1 MRAVGSHRNAEE
13 EAGLSWREIRV
24 VNQVPHQKG
33 FVLAIIKCAAQVM
46 APRNR
51 GVLVIDVDPVV
62 LKRRNESII
71 GFIR

>member
-1 MRAVGSHRNAEE
+1 
-13 EAGLSWREIRV
+13 
-24 VNQVPHQKG
+24 
-33 FVLAIIKCAAQVM
+33 M

-62 LKRRNESII
+62 LKRRDESII